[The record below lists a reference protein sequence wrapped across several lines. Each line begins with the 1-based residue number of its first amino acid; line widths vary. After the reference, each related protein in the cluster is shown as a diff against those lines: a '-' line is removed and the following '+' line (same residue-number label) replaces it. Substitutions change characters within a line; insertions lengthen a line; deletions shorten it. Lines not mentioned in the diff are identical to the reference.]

1 MMIAAGPSDSRAM
14 FFKTIVES
22 AATWLETAKEL
33 HFGAEVIGKKHFGS
47 LRAYARGR
55 PPRGRSGQR
64 EMVGRSGGVF
74 LLLAGLAL
82 ENLAKSLY
90 VLTHRPTVSDEK
102 LPPGLK
108 DHNIGRVLSRAKIEV
123 TPREGE
129 FLGKVSKAVM
139 WSGRYPAPAGA
150 KAIERVR
157 VVTSLDDLS
166 QFRVLFRRLEKEF
179 QRRDRLA
186 R

>member
-1 MMIAAGPSDSRAM
+1 MIAAGPSDSLAM
-14 FFKTIVES
+14 FYKTIVES

-33 HFGAEVIGKKHFGS
+33 HFGAEVIGKKHFGA

-55 PPRGRSGQR
+55 PRRGRSGQR
-64 EMVGRSGGVF
+64 EMAERAGGVF

-90 VLTHRPTVSDEK
+90 VLTHRPEVSDGK
-102 LPPGLK
+102 LPPEVKNHDIVRILGC
-108 DHNIGRVLSRAKIEV
+108 AEIEV

-129 FLGKVSKAVM
+129 FLGKVSKAVR
-139 WSGRYPAPAGA
+139 WSGRYSAPVRA
-150 KAIERVR
+150 KAMERVR

-166 QFRVLFRRLEKEF
+166 QFRALFRRLQKEF